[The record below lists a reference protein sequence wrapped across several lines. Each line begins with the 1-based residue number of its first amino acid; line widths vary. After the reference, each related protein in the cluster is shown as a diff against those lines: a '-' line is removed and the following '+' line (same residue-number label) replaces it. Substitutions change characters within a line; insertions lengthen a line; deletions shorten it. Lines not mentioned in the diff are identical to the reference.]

1 MPRHHGDS
9 IMTMAKRLAIKPRF
23 CDFMCD
29 LVHTAPARC
38 CLDASSDML
47 PSEAAENRDNRS
59 SRDALR
65 RKRLAGADPGTH
77 LGGGNPDLRATS
89 PFLRLSVRAHPL
101 PAASSSRIG
110 VQRARVP

>member
-1 MPRHHGDS
+1 
-9 IMTMAKRLAIKPRF
+9 MTMAKRLAIKPRF

-47 PSEAAENRDNRS
+47 PSEAEENRDKRR

-77 LGGGNPDLRATS
+77 LGGGNPDLRAPS
-89 PFLRLSVRAHPL
+89 PFPGLSTRALPL
-101 PAASSSRIG
+101 PAVSSSRIG
-110 VQRARVP
+110 GRRE

>member
-1 MPRHHGDS
+1 MPRHHDDP

-47 PSEAAENRDNRS
+47 RSEAAENRDKRR

-65 RKRLAGADPGTH
+65 RKRLAAADPEPH
-77 LGGGNPDLRATS
+77 LAGANPDLRAPS
-89 PFLRLSVRAHPL
+89 PFLELSIRP
-101 PAASSSRIG
+101 P
-110 VQRARVP
+110 